1 VKPPETIA
9 LWVSGFLTI
18 TSTVPGAWAG
28 VVARSCVALL
38 KTTAAG
44 VCPKVTVAPLWK
56 SVPVMVTTV
65 PPTTGPE
72 FGKTLLMVGGGPP
85 LGGAAPSNVKAP
97 SKVSDLVSGFVTLT
111 STLPGSCTGVTA
123 SMLVEVTELILAAGT
138 SPNTTLAP
146 FWMSVPVMATVVP
159 PVVGPEAGEM
169 PVSFGGVMAFSQLLL
184 LAEPAPPPQATRKL
198 IKVRHAAATPE
209 VLSIPSL
216 LSTGMFI
223 DTLLA
228 CPDPIV
234 HPLAAY
240 QTPAIG
246 LSHVLETRHAR
257 GFTSPETFSPSK
269 RQVNLP
275 GTSPL
280 AYPKPTSVANGKAP
294 TTYCPKTP
302 GRSL

>member
-1 VKPPETIA
+1 VKPPETVA

-18 TSTVPGAWAG
+18 TFTVPGKWAG
-28 VVARSCVALL
+28 VVAWSWVALL
-38 KTTAAG
+38 KTTGGVAG
-44 VCPKVTVAPLWK
+44 LSPKVTVAPLWK

-72 FGKTLLMVGGGPP
+72 FGKALLMVGAGPTMGGG
-85 LGGAAPSNVKAP
+85 LPSNVKAP

-123 SMLVEVTELILAAGT
+123 SMLVEVTELIFAAGT
-138 SPNTTLAP
+138 SPNRTLAP
-146 FWMSVPVMATVVP
+146 FWMSVPAVVTVVP

-184 LAEPAPPPQATRKL
+184 LAEPAPPPQAMRKL
-198 IKVRHAAATPE
+198 IKVRHAAATAE

-234 HPLAAY
+234 PILEQHP
-240 QTPAIG
+240 
-246 LSHVLETRHAR
+246 RH
-257 GFTSPETFSPSK
+257 
-269 RQVNLP
+269 LP
-275 GTSPL
+275 
-280 AYPKPTSVANGKAP
+280 
-294 TTYCPKTP
+294 
-302 GRSL
+302 